1 MSNSCLKNTNVSTAS
16 RAVVNSG
23 DVYVGGWGRTYVY
36 VESPKI
42 SLCKKVKL
50 IIIIINKKAGRQ
62 KKKNCLLNSIV
73 RTWSNKIIRNLK
85 FGSQSN
91 LVWCLNTQ
99 FIVKFSSQYLT
110 ALVLVYNCL
119 LMFTRRMNLVKKL
132 IYSFLIFF
140 LLRNMWMPYEQALI
154 YIVSSSYLIMLCVF
168 NTYTMYNYT
177 P

>member
-1 MSNSCLKNTNVSTAS
+1 MSNSCLKNTNVSAAS

-42 SLCKKVKL
+42 SICKKVNNNNNN
-50 IIIIINKKAGRQ
+50 NKVGRQ

-91 LVWCLNTQ
+91 LVWCLNMQ
-99 FIVKFSSQYLT
+99 FRVKFNSQYLT
-110 ALVLVYNCL
+110 ALVLVYSCL
-119 LMFTRRMNLVKKL
+119 LMFTRRMNMVKKL
-132 IYSFLIFF
+132 IYSFLLFF